1 MIVSCEKCRKNF
13 NIQDDLI
20 PAKGRLL
27 QCSSCNHKWF
37 YIPQTQHINLE
48 DKNNNDLPINELAD
62 DKKEKVKQK
71 IDKNLE
77 SIKKK
82 EINKS
87 EKKIITKKTKNQ
99 NFIKKS
105 FIAIISIIALII
117 LVDTFKFHLEK
128 YIPGINF
135 LLNNLY
141 ETLKDLFLFAK
152 DLVN

>member
-20 PAKGRLL
+20 PKKGRLL
-27 QCSSCNHKWF
+27 QCSNCNYKWF
-37 YIPQTQHINLE
+37 YIPQNEYTNLE
-48 DKNNNDLPINELAD
+48 DKNNNDLPINQLSSE
-62 DKKEKVKQK
+62 KKEKIKPK
-71 IDKNLE
+71 FNKDLE
-77 SIKKK
+77 PIKKK
-82 EINKS
+82 EIKAK
-87 EKKIITKKTKNQ
+87 EKKIITKISKSSNL
-99 NFIKKS
+99 IKKS
-105 FIAIISIIALII
+105 FISIISIIALLI
-117 LVDTFKFHLEK
+117 LVDTFKLQLEK